1 MGKKIEILVILV
13 ILKGMQA
20 GKFSLVRALYH
31 HYDDTINGANEAR
44 FAASSYVFVQ
54 LWYFFSLYCFFY
66 LFNLVYN

>member
-1 MGKKIEILVILV
+1 
-13 ILKGMQA
+13 MQA